1 MRQELQLQISAQMV
15 MTMNLL
21 TLPLLDFNMEIEE
34 LAADNPVLE
43 VSNPTE
49 VNETDAEQRSEKAPT
64 EEWDER
70 VLQSIAELAD
80 DPNLGGGTWAG
91 GSSVQEEEWTD
102 PILRMSP
109 TKTLR
114 DDLLEQ
120 VHLGLSG
127 KDERVGEFIVQDLD
141 TRGFET
147 RPAAELAADIAA
159 YADEPVTA
167 EDVQRVL
174 DRLKEMLDP
183 PGVGAG
189 GLEES
194 IAIQLRRK
202 GKERWVEFLVKA
214 FQLLSAGRERDLQR
228 LCSKEGVEPSFVFEE
243 LSKLNLVPTVGV
255 PDDAFDSSTVRPE
268 VIIVKEHPEL
278 PGPRKYEIRYNN
290 ASLIRLSLNPKI
302 IELARR
308 RDVLPPAERRF
319 LREKVQQAKWLR
331 QVRDDR
337 RSMLLATTQAIVERQ
352 WEFLDRGAR
361 YLHPLTQREIADS
374 VGRDEST
381 ISRLIKGR
389 HAETPQGTIPLSR
402 FFSQAVGN
410 ASGTAARDALR
421 EIMDGE
427 AGGDAYTDDD
437 LARLMRER
445 GYDVQRRTINKY
457 RRMLGGY
464 YALKRSVRRAM
475 TRNGNAE
482 EERDAG

>member
-34 LAADNPVLE
+34 LAQDNPVLE

-49 VNETDAEQRSEKAPT
+49 VAATDAEQRAEKEKAT
-64 EEWDER
+64 GEEWDER

-91 GSSVQEEEWTD
+91 GSSVSEEEWTD
-102 PILRMSP
+102 PILRMAP

-120 VHLGLSG
+120 IHLGVSG
-127 KDERVGEFIVQDLD
+127 KDERIAEFVVQDLD
-141 TRGFET
+141 SRGFET

-159 YADEPVTA
+159 YAGEPVTA
-167 EDVQRVL
+167 DEVQAVL
-174 DRLKEMLDP
+174 GRLKDTLEP
-183 PGVGAG
+183 PGVVASS
-189 GLEES
+189 LEES

-202 GKERWVEFLVKA
+202 GKERWVDFMVKA
-214 FQLLSAGRERDLQR
+214 FQLLSAGKERDLQR
-228 LCSKEGVEPSFVFEE
+228 LCSKEGVEPTFVFEE

-255 PDDAFDSSTVRPE
+255 PDDAFDSSSVRPE
-268 VIIVKEHPEL
+268 VIIVKAHPDQF
-278 PGPRKYEIRYNN
+278 GSRKYEVRYNN
-290 ASLIRLSLNPKI
+290 SSLIRLSLNPKI

-337 RSMLLATTQAIVERQ
+337 RSMLIATTQAIVERQ
-352 WEFLDRGAR
+352 WEFLDRGMR
-361 YLHPLTQREIADS
+361 FLRPLIQREIADA

-389 HAETPQGTIPLSR
+389 YADTPQGTLPLSR

-410 ASGTAARDALR
+410 ASGAAAREALR
-421 EIMDGE
+421 EVMDTE
-427 AGGDAYTDDD
+427 AGGDSYTDDD
-437 LARLMRER
+437 LARMMRER
-445 GYDVQRRTINKY
+445 GFEVQRRTINKY

-475 TRNGNAE
+475 NRNGMSE
-482 EERDAG
+482 